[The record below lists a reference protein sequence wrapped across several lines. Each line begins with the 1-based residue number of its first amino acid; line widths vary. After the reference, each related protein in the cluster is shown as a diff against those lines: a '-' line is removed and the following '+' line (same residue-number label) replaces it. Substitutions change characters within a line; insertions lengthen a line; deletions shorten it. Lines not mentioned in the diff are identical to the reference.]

1 MYNELQLLILLSVC
15 LRVSFQHFVR
25 APTLRFLQASSL
37 RRVILDSSLS
47 SNVTLWS
54 FQYSCIIIIVASKL
68 SGLAPRGDSGN
79 QKWSWG
85 ILGGTIQKR
94 CWEKLDRK
102 GQYSC
107 LLWDHCFPRSFIK
120 VDETVVVFSSLLSTS
135 FACCCC
141 FFFTWVTTV
150 QLRTA
155 VRLSGQTEMISWG
168 SGRAGNGALLP
179 FKGWSLNQEALPP
192 QQNNRWGI
200 RFLCYVSLRKI
211 AKKAALSAKKP
222 FLTTNRGVSVK
233 AWRKMFQ
240 LVWYRW
246 CSAVFGIRWLS
257 GSLVRIF
264 PALKE
269 KVILCDSYLRL
280 R

>member
-1 MYNELQLLILLSVC
+1 MLHCGPFSTAVLSQPW
-15 LRVSFQHFVR
+15 LPS
-25 APTLRFLQASSL
+25 
-37 RRVILDSSLS
+37 
-47 SNVTLWS
+47 W
-54 FQYSCIIIIVASKL
+54 VAWR
-68 SGLAPRGDSGN
+68 GHCCGDSGN

-85 ILGGTIQKR
+85 ILGRTIQKG

-107 LLWDHCFPRSFIK
+107 LLWDHCFPRSSLK
-120 VDETVVVFSSLLSTS
+120 VDETVVVFTSLLSTS

-155 VRLSGQTEMISWG
+155 VRLSGQTEMISWE

-179 FKGWSLNQEALPP
+179 FKGWSLNQEVLPP
-192 QQNNRWGI
+192 QQNNRWGV

-222 FLTTNRGVSVK
+222 FLTTNR
-233 AWRKMFQ
+233 
-240 LVWYRW
+240 
-246 CSAVFGIRWLS
+246 
-257 GSLVRIF
+257 
-264 PALKE
+264 
-269 KVILCDSYLRL
+269 
-280 R
+280 

>member
-1 MYNELQLLILLSVC
+1 MFNELQLLMLLSVC

-120 VDETVVVFSSLLSTS
+120 VDETVVVFTSLLSTS

-141 FFFTWVTTV
+141 FF
-150 QLRTA
+150 L
-155 VRLSGQTEMISWG
+155 LG
-168 SGRAGNGALLP
+168 SPRCN
-179 FKGWSLNQEALPP
+179 
-192 QQNNRWGI
+192 
-200 RFLCYVSLRKI
+200 
-211 AKKAALSAKKP
+211 
-222 FLTTNRGVSVK
+222 
-233 AWRKMFQ
+233 
-240 LVWYRW
+240 
-246 CSAVFGIRWLS
+246 
-257 GSLVRIF
+257 
-264 PALKE
+264 
-269 KVILCDSYLRL
+269 
-280 R
+280 

>member
-1 MYNELQLLILLSVC
+1 MYNELQLLMLLSVC

-107 LLWDHCFPRSFIK
+107 LLWDHCFSRSLLK
-120 VDETVVVFSSLLSTS
+120 VDETVVVFTSLLSTS
-135 FACCCC
+135 FTCCC
-141 FFFTWVTTV
+141 FFFTWVTMV

-155 VRLSGQTEMISWG
+155 VRLSGQTWWFL
-168 SGRAGNGALLP
+168 GRGGGLAMEHFYLL
-179 FKGWSLNQEALPP
+179 
-192 QQNNRWGI
+192 
-200 RFLCYVSLRKI
+200 
-211 AKKAALSAKKP
+211 KADL
-222 FLTTNRGVSVK
+222 
-233 AWRKMFQ
+233 
-240 LVWYRW
+240 
-246 CSAVFGIRWLS
+246 
-257 GSLVRIF
+257 
-264 PALKE
+264 
-269 KVILCDSYLRL
+269 
-280 R
+280 